1 MDVGQKIRELA
12 EIHLTQSSH
21 FIVDVIV
28 SKHKPMKIT
37 IALDGDEGV
46 TIEDCAHLSRE
57 LSDELEKINLI
68 DEAYNLEVG
77 TPGVEQPLKLKR
89 QYFKNI
95 GREVKVY
102 LTDKSI
108 VRGKLVAASEERI
121 EVLESGEGKKKI
133 VDSSQI
139 PFSEIEKTIVTVSF
153 K

>member
-37 IALDGDEGV
+37 IALDGDNGV

-68 DEAYNLEVG
+68 EEAYNLEVG

-89 QYFKNI
+89 QYYKNI

-108 VRGKLVAASEERI
+108 VRGKLVAASEEKI

>member
-1 MDVGQKIRELA
+1 
-12 EIHLTQSSH
+12 
-21 FIVDVIV
+21 
-28 SKHKPMKIT
+28 MKIT

-89 QYFKNI
+89 QYSKNI

>member
-108 VRGKLVAASEERI
+108 VRGKLVAASEGKI
-121 EVLESGEGKKKI
+121 EILESGEGKKKI

>member
-37 IALDGDEGV
+37 IALDGDKGV

-68 DEAYNLEVG
+68 EEAYNLEVG

-89 QYFKNI
+89 QYYKNI

-108 VRGKLVAASEERI
+108 VRGKLVAASEEKI

>member
-89 QYFKNI
+89 QYSKNI

>member
-1 MDVGQKIRELA
+1 M
-12 EIHLTQSSH
+12 TQPSH

-37 IALDGDEGV
+37 IALDGDAGV

-57 LSDELEKINLI
+57 LSDELEKVNLI

-89 QYFKNI
+89 QYHKNI

-108 VRGKLVAASEERI
+108 VRGKLVATSEEKI

-133 VDSSQI
+133 VVSSQI